1 MSETGALSS
10 KDLKY
15 LLGALILNKFS
26 ESDLSKINFEGGYN
40 QNSLD
45 VSPDAVPSDFNSM
58 TKIIINTIEGGYYNP
73 SWHFNSAMGRSGET
87 MFGMDRKFGEYLF
100 KTGIGKEFWN
110 LIDKDKS
117 KNIWTYNYK
126 GGKLSTQLLNM
137 VTKIMSDEYEINS
150 GQYLTP
156 EARKIVNSNNGLK
169 FHFFYACWNG
179 KGFFR
184 MFAKKINKA
193 VEDGIT
199 DPAKL
204 LSIAINSRLDSGA
217 MKKSGE
223 KILKI
228 FKNSVNV

>member
-1 MSETGALSS
+1 
-10 KDLKY
+10 
-15 LLGALILNKFS
+15 
-26 ESDLSKINFEGGYN
+26 
-40 QNSLD
+40 
-45 VSPDAVPSDFNSM
+45 M

-184 MFAKKINKA
+184 MFAKKINKYLTTT
-193 VEDGIT
+193 IY
-199 DPAKL
+199 L
-204 LSIAINSRLDSGA
+204 
-217 MKKSGE
+217 
-223 KILKI
+223 
-228 FKNSVNV
+228 